1 MAVGAC
7 VGAGDAGGGRDGGHL
22 LSASVGECCE
32 CRVGAGKALIPVC
45 R

>member
-1 MAVGAC
+1 MVVGAC
-7 VGAGDAGGGRDGGHL
+7 VGAGDAGGEGGHL

-32 CRVGAGKALIPVC
+32 CRVGAGEALIPVC